1 MRTKFLLISV
11 FMVVAVVFSAC
22 ASKEPVAQPNNRTLS
37 VNGSAQASLTPDI
50 AYISIGVHTENK
62 NATEAVDANNAQAQ
76 QIMGA
81 LASMG
86 VDAKD
91 MLTTNFSISPMD
103 EWSPDGQKIGTK
115 FVVDNMIYVTLRDIK
130 KVGDILGA
138 AVEAGAN
145 NIYGIQFDV
154 SDKTALLAS
163 TRQAAV
169 ENARKQAEELAMAA
183 GVTLGDV
190 QNISYYNSYPVPVYD
205 MKGGTA
211 MGVGGGGSVPVS
223 AGQMTLNVDVSI
235 IYEIK

>member
-1 MRTKFLLISV
+1 MRTKFLLVSV
-11 FMVVAVVFSAC
+11 LLVVAVLFSAC
-22 ASKEPVAQPNNRTLS
+22 ASEEPVVQQNIRTLS

-76 QIMGA
+76 QIMDVLVG
-81 LASMG
+81 MG

-103 EWSPDGQKIGTK
+103 EWGPDGQKIGTK
-115 FVVDNMIYVTLRDIK
+115 FVVDNTIYVTLRDIK
-130 KVGDILGA
+130 KIGDILGA

-154 SDKTALLAS
+154 SDKTALLSS

-169 ENARKQAEELAMAA
+169 ENARKQAEELAKAA
-183 GVTLGDV
+183 GVSLGDV
-190 QNISYYNSYPVPVYD
+190 QNINYYNSYPVPVYD
-205 MKGGTA
+205 MKGGVA
-211 MGVGGGGSVPVS
+211 MGIGGGSSVPIS

-235 IYEIK
+235 VYEIK

>member
-1 MRTKFLLISV
+1 MRNKFLLVSV
-11 FMVVAVVFSAC
+11 LLVMSILFSAC
-22 ASKEPVAQPNNRTLS
+22 ASEKPATPQTPRTLS

-50 AYISIGVHTENK
+50 AYISVGVHTENK
-62 NATEAVDANNAQAQ
+62 SATESVDANNAQVQ
-76 QIMGA
+76 QIVDA
-81 LASMG
+81 LVGKG

-91 MLTTNFSISPMD
+91 MLTTNFSISPQD

-115 FVVDNMIYVTLRDIK
+115 FVVDNTIYITLRDISK
-130 KVGDILGA
+130 IGDILGA

-145 NIYGIQFDV
+145 NVYGIQFDV

-169 ENARKQAEELAMAA
+169 ENARKQAEELAQAA
-183 GVTLGDV
+183 GVSLGEV

-211 MGVGGGGSVPVS
+211 MGIGGGGSVPIS
-223 AGQMTLNVDVSI
+223 AGQMTLNVDVNI